1 VYRHRVAKTDI
12 RESLTHTPDAYG
24 KSCRSSDVARL
35 HADRQIFITSL
46 GDPTVPASF
55 TRQLP
60 RNQEFAMVRFSDRQ
74 SAKCRM
80 NAGNLTL
87 RTIRQRPPL

>member
-1 VYRHRVAKTDI
+1 MGVLSSTCTTSGAF
-12 RESLTHTPDAYG
+12 TPDSVVG
-24 KSCRSSDVARL
+24 CRSSDVARL

-60 RNQEFAMVRFSDRQ
+60 RNQEFAMVR
-74 SAKCRM
+74 
-80 NAGNLTL
+80 
-87 RTIRQRPPL
+87 